1 MAKTATVKTTDTDI
15 SDDVQPGVFGRM
27 FRFLREVISELKK
40 VTTPTRK
47 ELAIY
52 FFGVLFFVVFMILFI
67 SGLDW
72 VFGQGSFW
80 VFGNGTLSPN
90 QGGQ

>member
-1 MAKTATVKTTDTDI
+1 MSEGVE
-15 SDDVQPGVFGRM
+15 PGVFGRM
-27 FRFLREVISELKK
+27 CRGRRGVSSQWKK
-40 VTTPTRK
+40 VTTATLK
-47 ELAIY
+47 ERAID
-52 FFGVLFFVVFMILFI
+52 FFCGLVFVVFMILFI

-90 QGGQ
+90 QGGR

>member
-1 MAKTATVKTTDTDI
+1 MAKTAAAKTTDI

-27 FRFLREVISELKK
+27 FRFLREVIAELKK

-52 FFGVLFFVVFMILFI
+52 FFGVLLFVVFMILFI

-80 VFGNGTLSPN
+80 IFGNGTLSPT

>member
-1 MAKTATVKTTDTDI
+1 MAKTATVKTADTDI

-47 ELAIY
+47 ELAI
-52 FFGVLFFVVFMILFI
+52 
-67 SGLDW
+67 
-72 VFGQGSFW
+72 
-80 VFGNGTLSPN
+80 
-90 QGGQ
+90 

>member
-67 SGLDW
+67 SGTCSCSDTSLL
-72 VFGQGSFW
+72 
-80 VFGNGTLSPN
+80 LSLHRESNPTPGA
-90 QGGQ
+90 Q

>member
-52 FFGVLFFVVFMILFI
+52 FFGVLFLCCFHDFVH
-67 SGLDW
+67 
-72 VFGQGSFW
+72 FGA
-80 VFGNGTLSPN
+80 
-90 QGGQ
+90 

>member
-1 MAKTATVKTTDTDI
+1 
-15 SDDVQPGVFGRM
+15 
-27 FRFLREVISELKK
+27 
-40 VTTPTRK
+40 
-47 ELAIY
+47 
-52 FFGVLFFVVFMILFI
+52 MILFI

-90 QGGQ
+90 QGGR

>member
-52 FFGVLFFVVFMILFI
+52 FFGVLFGVVVMMLFI
-67 SGLDW
+67 SGLDGVVGPGSVW
-72 VFGQGSFW
+72 V
-80 VFGNGTLSPN
+80 VGNGTLSPN
-90 QGGQ
+90 QGGR

>member
-40 VTTPTRK
+40 VTTPAKNLPFTSS
-47 ELAIY
+47 A
-52 FFGVLFFVVFMILFI
+52 FFSLLF
-67 SGLDW
+67 S
-72 VFGQGSFW
+72 
-80 VFGNGTLSPN
+80 
-90 QGGQ
+90 

>member
-40 VTTPTRK
+40 VTTPTRN
-47 ELAIY
+47 LLLWRSLLCR
-52 FFGVLFFVVFMILFI
+52 FHDFVHFGA
-67 SGLDW
+67 
-72 VFGQGSFW
+72 
-80 VFGNGTLSPN
+80 
-90 QGGQ
+90 

>member
-1 MAKTATVKTTDTDI
+1 MAKTATVKNTDTDI
-15 SDDVQPGVFGRM
+15 SDDVQPGGCGRM

-90 QGGQ
+90 QGGR